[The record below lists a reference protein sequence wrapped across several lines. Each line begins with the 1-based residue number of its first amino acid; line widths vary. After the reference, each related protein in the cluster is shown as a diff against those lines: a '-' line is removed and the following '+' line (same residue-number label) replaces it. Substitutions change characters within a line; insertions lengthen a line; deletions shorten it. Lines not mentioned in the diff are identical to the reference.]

1 MESTA
6 GTETGAR
13 AGEHL
18 AVLSPMAAM
27 QNHDDNAEARAD
39 NEAALRTPPQQPRKL
54 GGFDSS
60 QTPTTPEIKRRLGT
74 GLPLP
79 SAKKKLGF
87 GLGASD
93 APNLQQTIL
102 ATAIPRGAA
111 AMPMP
116 MSAHFSTS
124 EFHKQMIKHRLKQF
138 TPIRPRISSHS
149 SAALAH
155 AKQMKRAQ
163 RQQERQEAERQEA
176 PLAPQPPPAAR
187 PAASRKARRSSKA
200 GCNDEV
206 YRAIQGIDA
215 QEVETLL
222 DADIDELLSLVN

>member
-87 GLGASD
+87 SLGASD

-124 EFHKQMIKHRLKQF
+124 EFHKQVSRRPATGCPLSCLK
-138 TPIRPRISSHS
+138 PR
-149 SAALAH
+149 A
-155 AKQMKRAQ
+155 R
-163 RQQERQEAERQEA
+163 
-176 PLAPQPPPAAR
+176 PPPPLR
-187 PAASRKARRSSKA
+187 
-200 GCNDEV
+200 
-206 YRAIQGIDA
+206 
-215 QEVETLL
+215 
-222 DADIDELLSLVN
+222 